1 MLSTNEIHIRA
12 AKFTED
18 WKDAHY
24 EKGETQLF
32 SECLSQV
39 FSTRYE
45 LSHLTNYFRKAF
57 FAHWHI

>member
-1 MLSTNEIHIRA
+1 MLSTNEIRIRA

-39 FSTRYE
+39 FSTRY
-45 LSHLTNYFRKAF
+45 
-57 FAHWHI
+57 